1 MLHGL
6 NVSEHLA
13 EWWGYGLFF
22 LFAAAAQFVFGLV
35 LMVRPWD
42 YDPTGGRRDGSR
54 YARPVHLAG
63 AWANGFLVVLY
74 LVTRTVGIPF
84 FGPEAGQAEPFSAI
98 GLVTKAVEAALV
110 FILVRSS
117 RRNGRPEASPTG

>member
-35 LMVRPWD
+35 LIVRPWN
-42 YDPTGGRRDGSR
+42 YDATGGRRDGSR
-54 YARPVHLAG
+54 YARPVFLAG

-74 LVTRTVGIPF
+74 LLTRTVGIPF
-84 FGPEAGQAEPFSAI
+84 FGPEAGQTEPFSGI
-98 GLVTKAVEAALV
+98 GLITKAIEAALV
-110 FILVRSS
+110 FTLVRLS
-117 RRNGRPEASPTG
+117 RRNGRPAASLAG